1 MVCKTPLSRVTLKY
15 IHLLSG
21 MILQVGLLFLS
32 IFLQH
37 DTNLFDFQICGSVR
51 IGICIYVSNSEWGS
65 TIEVTQNLSWFCEK
79 STSSTGA
86 WGSTNFWWK
95 CFSNGAFLEN
105 RPLIDGVDTIAGG
118 FNGGLQGQRERTRQG
133 EDNLRHANF
142 TGTYHAI
149 RDVSSQSLRE
159 PWEKRSWSITWLPT
173 RGDQQI
179 QCRHARMHNTHPKE
193 GCRKL
198 ARCFCHE
205 RKWNTLERRISIY
218 IYIYVYILTYWYTFL
233 YL

>member
-1 MVCKTPLSRVTLKY
+1 MGVHYWSDSKSQLILRK
-15 IHLLSG
+15 IHIQYWRLRIHKFLVK
-21 MILQVGLLFLS
+21 MLQ
-32 IFLQH
+32 QWCH
-37 DTNLFDFQICGSVR
+37 
-51 IGICIYVSNSEWGS
+51 
-65 TIEVTQNLSWFCEK
+65 
-79 STSSTGA
+79 SS
-86 WGSTNFWWK
+86 F
-95 CFSNGAFLEN
+95 
-105 RPLIDGVDTIAGG
+105 RPLIDSVDTIADG

-133 EDNLRHANF
+133 EDNLRHAKF

-218 IYIYVYILTYWYTFL
+218 ICIYTYILI
-233 YL
+233 YLFVPLNPLNLSWDLHWWG